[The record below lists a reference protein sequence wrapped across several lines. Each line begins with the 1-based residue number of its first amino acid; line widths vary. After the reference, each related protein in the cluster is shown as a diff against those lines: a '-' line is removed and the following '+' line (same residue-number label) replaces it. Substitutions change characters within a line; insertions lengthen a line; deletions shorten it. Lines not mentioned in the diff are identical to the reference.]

1 MRAHSSRTPVIFAV
15 ALAIGLAGCA
25 SAGSA
30 NRPEGASRTVI
41 VQEEFDGLGQIS
53 PLRAIERLR
62 PQWLRGRGDETP
74 QLHIDGA
81 RRSSLN
87 DLEAYQLTDIARME
101 YMSATDASTRFGT
114 GYTGGVILV
123 FTR

>member
-25 SAGSA
+25 SSGGA

-41 VQEEFDGLGQIS
+41 VQEELEGLGQIS

-62 PQWLRGRGDETP
+62 PQWLRARGDDAP

-81 RRSSLN
+81 RRSSLR
-87 DLEAYQLTDIARME
+87 DLESYQLADIARME
-101 YMSATDASTRFGT
+101 FMSATDASTRFGT
-114 GYTGGVILV
+114 GYSGGVILV
-123 FTR
+123 STR

>member
-15 ALAIGLAGCA
+15 ALAIGLVGCA
-25 SAGSA
+25 SSGSGS
-30 NRPEGASRTVI
+30 RPEGATRNRI
-41 VQEEFDGLGQIS
+41 VEAELEGLGQIS

-62 PQWLRGRGDETP
+62 PQWLRPRGDETP

-81 RRSSLN
+81 RRSSLS
-87 DLEAYQLTDIARME
+87 DLDSYQLSDIERME